1 MSTLKKCK
9 VVMLPT
15 KPIKQEDV
23 TREGHFHEGLLL
35 QKEKLYLEGT
45 LAHLYI
51 LSDDE
56 IKEGDWFYNPAT
68 KETLYASKDMLSW
81 NSDTTQEHKGWKK
94 IVATTDKALKIPKPQ
109 PNSLDMFCKLEE
121 TLPQPSEG
129 FLNKFVEEYNK
140 GNIITEVLVEYV
152 ETDQVVK
159 RFEEDEGYDSS
170 MTTLKVNPKD
180 NTITIKKAKDSW
192 TREEMDSHVIA
203 FATWY
208 SGMKEAS
215 VRRAYERFKKEI
227 IT

>member
-1 MSTLKKCK
+1 
-9 VVMLPT
+9 
-15 KPIKQEDV
+15 
-23 TREGHFHEGLLL
+23 
-35 QKEKLYLEGT
+35 
-45 LAHLYI
+45 
-51 LSDDE
+51 
-56 IKEGDWFYNPAT
+56 
-68 KETLYASKDMLSW
+68 
-81 NSDTTQEHKGWKK
+81 
-94 IVATTDKALKIPKPQ
+94 
-109 PNSLDMFCKLEE
+109 MFCKLEE

-129 FLNKFVEEYNK
+129 FLNKFVEEYNI

-159 RFEEDEGYDSS
+159 RFEGDEGYDSS